1 MKILFLSFSDFKGG
15 ANIAAYSIYKCLN
28 NKKKGSF
35 FYTVYSKYKDTKEKF
50 NFFQKT
56 FLNLLRIVEILLI
69 KVFLKKKFHQ
79 SLNIF
84 NTKIFNKISC
94 IDADIVNIH
103 WINRSMIS
111 LHELSKIKN
120 KVVISL
126 HDMWF
131 LNSTQHYF
139 FKNKDYKDFISKYC
153 LRKKKEIVR
162 KKNFYFIAHNK
173 WMIKKFTEMYPK
185 YAAKIYLC
193 KCYPIDTNIFKPRN
207 KTYLRKKY
215 NIPQNK
221 KIVLFSAQDILDKR
235 KGYEYFIEI
244 VNKLQNQ
251 KDIFFLSLGKNNINL
266 KNRNNLKQIDFLP
279 HNSISEYYSLS
290 DIYLCTSL
298 IDNLPLTVLEALAS
312 GNVVISF
319 KNGGST
325 EVLKKVGYT
334 FDIKEKNKIPKF
346 LKNLKPRKIKEISI
360 KSRKYALQNCN
371 KKKIKNQYINIFKKI
386 I

>member
-28 NKKKGSF
+28 SKKKRSF
-35 FYTVYSKYKDTKEKF
+35 FYTVYSKYKDTKEIF

-94 IDADIVNIH
+94 IDADIINFH

-139 FKNKDYKDFISKYC
+139 FKNKNYKDLISKYC

-173 WMIKKFTEMYPK
+173 WMIKKFIEMYPK

-193 KCYPIDTNIFKPRN
+193 KYYPIDTNIFKPRN

-235 KGYEYFIEI
+235 KGYEYFVEI

-325 EVLKKVGYT
+325 EVLKQVGYT

-371 KKKIKNQYINIFKKI
+371 QKKIKNQYINIFKKI

>member
-28 NKKKGSF
+28 SKKKRSF
-35 FYTVYSKYKDTKEKF
+35 FYTVYSKYKDTKEIF

-84 NTKIFNKISC
+84 NTKIFNKISF

-139 FKNKDYKDFISKYC
+139 FKNKNYKDLISKYC
-153 LRKKKEIVR
+153 LRKK
-162 KKNFYFIAHNK
+162 
-173 WMIKKFTEMYPK
+173 
-185 YAAKIYLC
+185 
-193 KCYPIDTNIFKPRN
+193 
-207 KTYLRKKY
+207 
-215 NIPQNK
+215 
-221 KIVLFSAQDILDKR
+221 
-235 KGYEYFIEI
+235 
-244 VNKLQNQ
+244 
-251 KDIFFLSLGKNNINL
+251 
-266 KNRNNLKQIDFLP
+266 
-279 HNSISEYYSLS
+279 
-290 DIYLCTSL
+290 
-298 IDNLPLTVLEALAS
+298 
-312 GNVVISF
+312 
-319 KNGGST
+319 
-325 EVLKKVGYT
+325 
-334 FDIKEKNKIPKF
+334 
-346 LKNLKPRKIKEISI
+346 
-360 KSRKYALQNCN
+360 
-371 KKKIKNQYINIFKKI
+371 
-386 I
+386 

>member
-35 FYTVYSKYKDTKEKF
+35 FYTVYSKYKDTKEIF

-69 KVFLKKKFHQ
+69 KVFLKKKYHQ

-153 LRKKKEIVR
+153 LRKKNEIVR

-185 YAAKIYLC
+185 YKAKIYLC
-193 KCYPIDTNIFKPRN
+193 KYYPIDTNIFKPRN
-207 KTYLRKKY
+207 KIYLRKKY

>member
-1 MKILFLSFSDFKGG
+1 M
-15 ANIAAYSIYKCLN
+15 
-28 NKKKGSF
+28 
-35 FYTVYSKYKDTKEKF
+35 
-50 NFFQKT
+50 
-56 FLNLLRIVEILLI
+56 
-69 KVFLKKKFHQ
+69 
-79 SLNIF
+79 
-84 NTKIFNKISC
+84 
-94 IDADIVNIH
+94 
-103 WINRSMIS
+103 
-111 LHELSKIKN
+111 ELSERIKLLDQLGKFLIGYCNNHATN
-120 KVVISL
+120 K
-126 HDMWF
+126 
-131 LNSTQHYF
+131 
-139 FKNKDYKDFISKYC
+139 
-153 LRKKKEIVR
+153 
-162 KKNFYFIAHNK
+162 
-173 WMIKKFTEMYPK
+173 
-185 YAAKIYLC
+185 
-193 KCYPIDTNIFKPRN
+193 
-207 KTYLRKKY
+207 
-215 NIPQNK
+215 
-221 KIVLFSAQDILDKR
+221 
-235 KGYEYFIEI
+235 
-244 VNKLQNQ
+244 